1 MDINSLPVA
10 VDSHLLSYLSC
21 LRIDYANNVSFHRI
35 IGLLSSVFGQL
46 RHLSLKL
53 EVCTLNSD
61 PLCISDDIIQQ
72 LCIDC
77 LKPSATCSLN
87 LLLYVELSIKII
99 DNQQIMFQGIKP
111 VMLTHFGLTNPKLLP
126 TLNTFYLKYF
136 DGVSHEGDED
146 EDNDSD
152 KE

>member
-1 MDINSLPVA
+1 MDDMTLTLQNAQHFCTLVSNRLPNLKIISFIIH
-10 VDSHLLSYLSC
+10 DSYEQWSWKP
-21 LRIDYANNVSFHRI
+21 LRIVDGKNKSTKRI
-35 IGLLSSVFGQL
+35 VNLIYFLVD
-46 RHLSLKL
+46 HL
-53 EVCTLNSD
+53 
-61 PLCISDDIIQQ
+61 QQ
-72 LCIDC
+72 LV
-77 LKPSATCSLN
+77 SLQITF
-87 LLLYVELSIKII
+87 LSMKLSIKII